1 MEPYC
6 LKCRKNTENVDPHI
20 SSTSNGKVRI
30 LSKCKICY
38 SKKSKFINK
47 HQANG
52 LLSTLGIK
60 TR

>member
-30 LSKCKICY
+30 LSKCKICN
-38 SKKSKFINK
+38 SKKI
-47 HQANG
+47 
-52 LLSTLGIK
+52 
-60 TR
+60 